1 MVNSQTPFKGPIM
14 SFTFISRPQHDWLL
28 DNYPLFFRDVM
39 KNTGVKRWC
48 LAGVTI
54 DKNPEIEALFRGYVA
69 PKKETFK
76 FVV

>member
-1 MVNSQTPFKGPIM
+1 
-14 SFTFISRPQHDWLL
+14 
-28 DNYPLFFRDVM
+28 M